1 MFEGRNLL
9 IATKH
14 QKEKV
19 IAPLM
24 EASLGVKCVVVNS
37 FDTDEFGTFTGEVE
51 RKDDAITTA
60 RKKCIRAMELS
71 GCDLAIASE
80 GSFGPHPYLIFVPA
94 DDEFLLFLD
103 KKNGL
108 EILER
113 ELTTDTNFS
122 GQEIKSE
129 NELSD
134 FARQAKFPAHGLI
147 IRKAKDDFTEITKG
161 ITDWEQLLANFNRL
175 LEKFGVV
182 YVETDMRAMYNPSR
196 MDAIEKVTKKLIGK
210 IHSCC
215 PECKTPGFGIT
226 TVRQGLPCGDCGFPT
241 RSTLSHVYLCRKCS
255 FTTEKMYP
263 YEKRFEDPEYCGIC
277 NP

>member
-1 MFEGRNLL
+1 MFEGRSLL

-37 FDTDEFGTFTGEVE
+37 FDTDELGTFTGEVE
-51 RKDDAITTA
+51 RKDDPITTA
-60 RKKCIRAMELS
+60 RKKCIRAMEIS

-80 GSFGPHPYLIFVPA
+80 GSLGPHPYLFFVPA
-94 DDEFLLFLD
+94 DDELLILLD
-103 KKNGL
+103 KKNDL

-113 ELTTDTNFS
+113 ELTTETNFN
-122 GQEIKSE
+122 GQEIRTE

-134 FARQAKFPAHGLI
+134 FAREAKFPTHGLI
-147 IRKAKDDFTEITKG
+147 VRKSKDDFTEVTKG
-161 ITDWEQLLANFNRL
+161 ITDWEQLLINFNRL
-175 LEKFGVV
+175 LEKFGVA
-182 YVETDMRAMYNPSR
+182 YVETDMRAMYNPTR
-196 MDAIEKVTKKLIGK
+196 MDAIEKVTKKLIEK
-210 IHSCC
+210 INSCC

-226 TVRQGLPCGDCGFPT
+226 TARKGLPCGDCGFPT
-241 RSTLSHVYLCRKCS
+241 RATLSHIYLCRKCS
-255 FTTEKMYP
+255 FATEKMYP
-263 YEKRFEDPEYCGIC
+263 YEKRFEDPEYCDIC